1 MMLVDLLPAW
11 MRKVLYVLL
20 AVASAVQSV
29 FGVVDDALWGR
40 LIAVAALLGF
50 TLAAGNTA
58 KE

>member
-1 MMLVDLLPAW
+1 MLVDLLPAW

-40 LIAVAALLGF
+40 LIAMAALLGF

>member
-1 MMLVDLLPAW
+1 MLVDLLPAW